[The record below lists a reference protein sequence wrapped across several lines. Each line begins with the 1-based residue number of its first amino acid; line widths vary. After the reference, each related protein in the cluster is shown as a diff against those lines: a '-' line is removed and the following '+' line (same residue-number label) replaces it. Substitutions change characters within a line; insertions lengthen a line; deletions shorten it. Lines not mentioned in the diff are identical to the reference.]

1 MLEAKQIAG
10 LFNKLYALDPLAA
23 ANLVQHRV
31 ICNKQFTESN
41 IPFVCS
47 QQSDGIVTMGVVGFV
62 NAMASPDSGRVAAVY
77 DDDKKLTGFTVVGV
91 KS

>member
-1 MLEAKQIAG
+1 MLEAKQIAD
-10 LFNKLYALDPLAA
+10 LFNQLYALDPLAA

-31 ICNKQFTESN
+31 ICNKQFAESD

-47 QQSDGIVTMGVVGFV
+47 KQSDGILTMGVVGFV